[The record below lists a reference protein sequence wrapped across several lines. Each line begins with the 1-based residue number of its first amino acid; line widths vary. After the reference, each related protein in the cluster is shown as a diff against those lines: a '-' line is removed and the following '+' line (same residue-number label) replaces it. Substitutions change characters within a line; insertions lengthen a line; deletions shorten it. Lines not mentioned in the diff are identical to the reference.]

1 MRRSRVQGQA
11 GGDRTA
17 EAEGRKDGSK
27 KVNQESL
34 SAWAPMI
41 LLIIVWLIMVARS
54 GSRQRQMYAE
64 QGKKLDIMIEILK
77 EIRDRPALG
86 PKS

>member
-1 MRRSRVQGQA
+1 
-11 GGDRTA
+11 
-17 EAEGRKDGSK
+17 
-27 KVNQESL
+27 
-34 SAWAPMI
+34 MI